1 MFNRTEFVIVMPR
14 TSTAYDGMIVC
25 DAPSTRDAKSIL
37 LSFDYSEDSTYFFVG
52 VNN

>member
-14 TSTAYDGMIVC
+14 TPATYNSMVVC
-25 DAPSTRDAKSIL
+25 DAPSTRDAKPIL